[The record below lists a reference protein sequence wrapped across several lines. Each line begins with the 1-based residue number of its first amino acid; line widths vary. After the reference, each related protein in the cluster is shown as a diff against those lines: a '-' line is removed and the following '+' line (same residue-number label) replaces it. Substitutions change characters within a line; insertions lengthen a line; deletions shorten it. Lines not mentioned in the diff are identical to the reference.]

1 MQHNDNEWL
10 RDLAQHPYSQKG
22 FTPELKRKIMREL
35 DRQRPVRRHKTWLAA
50 AGCFVAM
57 ILVAGLLMKL
67 NGYMPQTV
75 PMAMTPPE
83 TAKASA
89 PVTPPQAIESVLMIG
104 LRNQE
109 KPDSASYRT
118 VMFAEQ
124 AGKMETVAEGDG
136 ILMPYGQQFWHI
148 DQDRETDDVSSDALT
163 VRQVG
168 KATPV
173 RSTIKVEKDEK
184 TPLDLKADKKGTDGK
199 DLMTGGV
206 EKDVTAPAFYPGT
219 LLYAG
224 NKYLTLE
231 VGSTETAKEPIKAAT
246 SLWTVDLKDYAAGAT
261 PETSRVNLLDVSD
274 SHLSFDNWG
283 IIRERGKWQ
292 AVITSEYGGKNTSPG
307 GLALASVMTQ
317 LSDSLANHNRLD
329 RSWGSILELN
339 PEAKDAVCS
348 PFGDMLAIFTD
359 RSIEIYPAAE
369 GAATSAKPLLQISK
383 LENESLVMVQWANQ
397 NYADKW
403 IAAGQSELSGEGQ
416 EN

>member
-1 MQHNDNEWL
+1 MQNNDNDWL

-35 DRQRPVRRHKTWLAA
+35 DRQRPVRHHKTWLAA
-50 AGCFVAM
+50 AGCFIAM

-89 PVTPPQAIESVLMIG
+89 PVTPPEAIESVLMIG

-109 KPDSASYRT
+109 NPESASYRT

-148 DQDRETDDVSSDALT
+148 EQDRELSSPSHALT

-173 RSTIKVEKDEK
+173 RTSIKVEKDEK
-184 TPLDLKADKKGTDGK
+184 TLLDPKADKNGK
-199 DLMTGGV
+199 
-206 EKDVTAPAFYPGT
+206 ESKDVVVGEADKSSLIPPIYPGT

-231 VGSTETAKEPIKAAT
+231 VAPSDKATDPVKAAT

-261 PETSRVNLLDVSD
+261 PDTSRVNLLDVSD

-329 RSWGSILELN
+329 RSWGSILALN
-339 PEAKDAVCS
+339 PEAKDAICS

-369 GAATSAKPLLQISK
+369 GAATSAKPLLQITK

-403 IAAGQSELSGEGQ
+403 IAAGQSELTGKEQ
-416 EN
+416 AN